1 MIKKNHVSKFYH
13 PKIYYL
19 FKTFYTRIIFPFIYI
34 LHVHSPIFL
43 SLREEGAEKRQ
54 GTVLKGKAKNNN
66 EGTPTKI
73 NGGGV
78 MSQRSRTFGGSQ
90 IHLLSPPNNFPL
102 VNTISML
109 IKLLTPL
116 PSFQRCC

>member
-1 MIKKNHVSKFYH
+1 MLVAQFFI
-13 PKIYYL
+13 PK
-19 FKTFYTRIIFPFIYI
+19 RGGG
-34 LHVHSPIFL
+34 
-43 SLREEGAEKRQ
+43 REET

-66 EGTPTKI
+66 EWTPTKI

-116 PSFQRCC
+116 PSFQRC